1 MVNERE
7 LKELEKLHEKILQ
20 NRNNDVISIE
30 IKYQNRRFNDVFTFT
45 AKINLTKNEGY
56 YAMTELNSAIKNK
69 VNQIINESY
78 FSE

>member
-7 LKELEKLHEKILQ
+7 LKELEKLQEKILQ

-30 IKYQNRRFNDVFTFT
+30 IKYQNRRFNDIFT